1 MIQSAAKE
9 TFQRPSDS
17 FSDDWYLPISVLTMH
32 MQDWVIKARIVRK
45 YDLYV
50 RRPEEDEEK
59 KQ

>member
-1 MIQSAAKE
+1 
-9 TFQRPSDS
+9 
-17 FSDDWYLPISVLTMH
+17 MH

-59 KQ
+59 KQTARRNPIQKSLKIKIVD